1 MANTIEVK
9 VPDIGDFS
17 DVPVIEVLVSV
28 GDTVA
33 KEQGLVTLES
43 DKATLEVPSSAAGVV
58 KEIKVKVGDSLS
70 QGDLVVVLEA
80 EGGQASTEAS
90 PAAAEAPKPAAPS
103 KAEAPKA
110 ETKAEAPRPEAA
122 KPAPAKAAAS
132 GPIEV
137 KVPDIGDF
145 SDVPVIEVLVSV
157 GDTVAK
163 EQGLVTLESD
173 KATLEVPSSAAGVV
187 KEIKVKVGDALS
199 QGDLVVILEGEGGG
213 AAEPAAAQAPR
224 AAPPV
229 TPSAARP
236 DAAAA
241 PKAAAGTGRKAD
253 IECRM
258 VVLGSGP
265 GGYTAAFRAADLGL
279 ETVLIERY
287 ASLGGVCLNVGCIPS
302 KALLHSAN
310 VIDEAAHAE
319 ECGIEFAKPRIHLD
333 KLREYKEKVV
343 GKLTG
348 GLAGMAKQRKV
359 KVVQGTGVFV
369 SANEIEIAGD
379 DGKTQLLRF
388 EQCIIAAGSQAV
400 KLPNFPWDD
409 KRVMDST
416 DALELA
422 EVPKKLLVVGGGIIG
437 LEMATVYSA
446 LGSEVT
452 VVEFLDQL
460 MPGADK
466 DLVKPLADRLKKQGV
481 IVHLKTK
488 AAGVK
493 AEKKGIT
500 VTFESA
506 TEGAKPELESGTWD
520 RVLVAVGRSPNGKKI
535 GAEKAGVQVTDRG
548 FIPADHQMRTNVPHI
563 FAIGD
568 IVGNPM
574 LAHKAT
580 HEGKLAAEVASGEK
594 KEWVARVVP
603 SVAYTNPEIA
613 WVGVTETEAKAKGLR
628 VGVAKFPWA
637 ASGRAIG
644 IGRTE
649 GFTKLIFDE
658 ATHRIVGGG
667 IVGVHAGDLLAE
679 IGLAIEMGAEAEDI
693 GHTIH
698 AHPTLSE
705 SVGMA
710 AEVYDGTI
718 TDLYIPKKK

>member
-1 MANTIEVK
+1 MAVIEIK
-9 VPDIGDFS
+9 VPDIGDYS
-17 DVPVIEVLVSV
+17 DVPVIEVLVAV
-28 GDTVA
+28 GDSVV
-33 KEQGLVTLES
+33 KDQGLVTLES

-58 KEIKVKVGDSLS
+58 KELKVKVGDSLS
-70 QGDLVVVLEA
+70 EGALVLLLEA
-80 EGGQASTEAS
+80 EGE
-90 PAAAEAPKPAAPS
+90 AAAPAAPA
-103 KAEAPKA
+103 KADS
-110 ETKAEAPRPEAA
+110 
-122 KPAPAKAAAS
+122 KPAPAAAA
-132 GPIEV
+132 
-137 KVPDIGDF
+137 
-145 SDVPVIEVLVSV
+145 
-157 GDTVAK
+157 
-163 EQGLVTLESD
+163 
-173 KATLEVPSSAAGVV
+173 
-187 KEIKVKVGDALS
+187 
-199 QGDLVVILEGEGGG
+199 
-213 AAEPAAAQAPR
+213 PAAAPGSK
-224 AAPPV
+224 PPV
-229 TPSAARP
+229 TPSHR
-236 DAAAA
+236 A
-241 PKAAAGTGRKAD
+241 PAEPAPSKPALASGKPAD
-253 IECRM
+253 IECKM
-258 VVLGSGP
+258 VVLGAGP

-279 ETVLIERY
+279 DTVLIERY

-302 KALLHSAN
+302 KALLHAAA
-310 VIDEAAHAE
+310 VIDEVAHA
-319 ECGIEFAKPRIHLD
+319 GDFGVDFGQPKITLD

-348 GLAGMAKQRKV
+348 GLASMAKQRKV
-359 KVVQGTGVFV
+359 RTVTGVASFV
-369 SANEIEIAGD
+369 SPNELEIVGD

-388 EQCIIAAGSQAV
+388 EHCIIAAGSQAV

-416 DALELA
+416 DALELHDI
-422 EVPKKLLVVGGGIIG
+422 PKTLLVVGGGIIG

-446 LGSEVT
+446 LGSKVT
-452 VVEFLDQL
+452 VVEFMDQL

-481 IVHLKTK
+481 EVHLKTK
-488 AAGVK
+488 ATDVK
-493 AEKKGIT
+493 ADASGIT
-500 VTFESA
+500 VSFEAA
-506 TEGAKPELESGTWD
+506 TEGEKPGLQATTYD
-520 RVLVAVGRSPNGKKI
+520 RVLVAVGRTPNGKKI
-535 GAEKAGVQVTDRG
+535 GADKAGVTITERG
-548 FIPADHQMRTNVPHI
+548 FIPVDRQMRTNVPHI

-580 HEGKLAAEVASGEK
+580 HEGKLAAEVAAGEK
-594 KEWVARVVP
+594 KEWVARVIP

-613 WVGVTETEAKAKGLR
+613 WVGVTETEAKAKGLK

-658 ATHRIVGGG
+658 ETHRVIGGA